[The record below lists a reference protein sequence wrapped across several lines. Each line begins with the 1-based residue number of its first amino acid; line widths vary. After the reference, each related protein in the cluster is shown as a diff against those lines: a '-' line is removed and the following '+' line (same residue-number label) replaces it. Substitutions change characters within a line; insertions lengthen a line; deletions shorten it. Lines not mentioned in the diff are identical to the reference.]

1 MSVIVQIPIQINI
14 YKGVHTMSAIMPK
27 GNLVEEYKIGNTRI
41 KIYDDA
47 YANKTPE
54 DIDRIMKRITAIGW
68 KIVREARAAG
78 KDI

>member
-1 MSVIVQIPIQINI
+1 MPAV
-14 YKGVHTMSAIMPK
+14 MPK

-54 DIDRIMKRITAIGW
+54 DIDRILKRLTAIGW
-68 KIVREARAAG
+68 EIVRAARAEG